1 MAGELKRGMRI
12 VVATHN
18 EGKVRELAELFAPL
32 GVETVSA
39 GGLGLLEPEE
49 TGATFAAN
57 AMLKAEAAAQAMKAF
72 ADAAPDKQADAE

>member
-32 GVETVSA
+32 G
-39 GGLGLLEPEE
+39 
-49 TGATFAAN
+49 
-57 AMLKAEAAAQAMKAF
+57 AAQA
-72 ADAAPDKQADAE
+72 QSL